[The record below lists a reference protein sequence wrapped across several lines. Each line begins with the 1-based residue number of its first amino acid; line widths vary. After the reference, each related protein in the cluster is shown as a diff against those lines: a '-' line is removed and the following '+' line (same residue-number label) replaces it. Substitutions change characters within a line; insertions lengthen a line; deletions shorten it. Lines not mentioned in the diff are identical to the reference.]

1 MKISGPLEMAG
12 CPVQEETSEKLWTS
26 NFLLLWQGQFISMLG
41 DVIYGI
47 ALGFWV
53 LAVTGSTVLMGT
65 LMAATTLPKV
75 LVSPFAGV
83 WADRTDRKRL
93 LIVMDLIRGLLIVLM
108 GVAAYSGFIRI
119 WMVFLAGII
128 LGVCGAFFTPTVH
141 ALIPDIVSHSKL
153 MKANSFL
160 GMIQTG
166 SNIIG
171 NSVGGFLFQIWGA
184 PLMFLF
190 NGFSYM
196 VSGFLEIFL
205 KIPGTEQLGEG
216 TRPRAR
222 VRQHFFEDMK
232 EGYLFVWRFGGLRYL
247 LIMISVI
254 NFILCIAMVLL
265 LPLYQKTKSLGPTKY
280 GISMAFLAGG
290 LLVGMVITSVL
301 KIPSAKKMLFFVV
314 CVIISSLCF
323 ILFAAIENFSLM
335 VTLIFMGGIFIA
347 MIIVLIHST
356 IQLTVPQEIRGKVFA
371 LINMCTQALMP
382 LGMILGGTLAKFIPI
397 RVIIVSCFSIELL
410 LFVSFSFL
418 HSVTMFFNSDPV
430 VKNPGDSQ

>member
-1 MKISGPLEMAG
+1 MKINGLFEMAG
-12 CPVQEETSEKLWTS
+12 CPGHEENCEKLWTS

-83 WADRTDRKRL
+83 WVDRMDRKRL
-93 LIVMDLIRGLLIVLM
+93 LIVMDLVRGLLIVLV
-108 GVAAYSGFIRI
+108 GVAAYGGFIRI
-119 WMVFLAGII
+119 WMVFFAGII
-128 LGVCGAFFTPTVH
+128 LGICGAFFTPTVH
-141 ALIPDIVSHSKL
+141 ALIPDIVSQSKL

-171 NSVGGFLFQIWGA
+171 NSVGGFLFQICGA

-205 KIPGTEQLGEG
+205 KIPRIEQVGESACPH
-216 TRPRAR
+216 TQA
-222 VRQHFFEDMK
+222 RQHFFRDMK

-247 LIMISVI
+247 LIMISFI
-254 NFILCIAMVLL
+254 NFILCTAMVLL
-265 LPLYQKTKSLGPTKY
+265 LPLYQMTKSLGPTKY

-301 KIPSAKKMLFFVV
+301 KISTGKKMLFFVV

-323 ILFAAIENFSLM
+323 ILFAVIENFALM

-347 MIIVLIHST
+347 MIIVLIHSI

-382 LGMILGGTLAKFIPI
+382 LGMILGGILAKFIAI

-430 VKNPGDSQ
+430 VKNPGDSE